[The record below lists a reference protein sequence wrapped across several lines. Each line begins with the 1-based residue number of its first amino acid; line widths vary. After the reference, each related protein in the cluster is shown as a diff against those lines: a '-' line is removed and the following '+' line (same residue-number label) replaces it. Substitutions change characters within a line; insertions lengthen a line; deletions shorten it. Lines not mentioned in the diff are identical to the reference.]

1 MINVN
6 TETVWIEAPS
16 VYDRSLIDLLSESA
30 ARHKHLCPRQ
40 VLGARMGLLAAHEL
54 QIDLPRDDTRASS
67 PSAGKRLLI
76 IVETD
81 GCFADGLSAATGC
94 SIGHRTLRLIDHGK
108 IAATFID
115 IQTGQAVRIAP
126 HRESRS
132 TARKYAPFAQSRWHA
147 QLEAYQIMPPE
158 ELFDVQRVELT
169 LSLEQLLSKPGKK
182 AICDRCGEEIVN
194 EREVIQD
201 GQTLCRACAGES
213 YFRPRGF

>member
-1 MINVN
+1 MFNTH

-16 VYDRSLIDLLSESA
+16 VYDRSLIDLLNESA

-40 VLGARMGLLAAHEL
+40 VLGTRMGLLAAHEL
-54 QIDLPRDDTRASS
+54 QIDLPRED
-67 PSAGKRLLI
+67 KRLLI

-81 GCFADGLSAATGC
+81 GCFVDGLSAATGC

-115 IQTGQAVRIAP
+115 TVTHQAVRIVP
-126 HRESRS
+126 KRSSRA
-132 TARKYAPFAQSRWHA
+132 TAACYAPLARSRWHA
-147 QLEAYQIMPPE
+147 QLEAYQLMPDA

-169 LSLEQLLSKPGKK
+169 LSIEKLLSKPSAK

-201 GQTLCRACAGES
+201 GHTLCRSCAGDG
-213 YFRPRGF
+213 YWKIL

>member
-6 TETVWIEAPS
+6 NETVWIEAPS

-54 QIDLPRDDTRASS
+54 QLDLPRDD
-67 PSAGKRLLI
+67 KRLLI

-81 GCFADGLSAATGC
+81 GCFVDGLSAATGC

-115 IQTGQAVRIAP
+115 TDANQAVRIVPKRSA
-126 HRESRS
+126 REA
-132 TARKYAPFAQSRWHA
+132 ARQVVPNARSRWHA
-147 QLEAYQIMPPE
+147 QLEAYQIMPDA
-158 ELFDVQRVELT
+158 ELFDVQQVELT
-169 LSLEQLLSKPGKK
+169 LSLEKLLSKPSAK
-182 AICDRCGEEIVN
+182 AMCDRCGEEIVN
-194 EREVIQD
+194 EREVIQN
-201 GQTLCRACAGES
+201 GQTLCRACSGDS
-213 YFRPRGF
+213 YWRTLSA

>member
-40 VLGARMGLLAAHEL
+40 VLGARMGLLAAREL

-76 IVETD
+76 IIETD

-115 IQTGQAVRIAP
+115 TETHQAVRIVP
-126 HRESRS
+126 KRSSRV
-132 TARKYAPFAQSRWHA
+132 TAARYAPLARSRWHA
-147 QLEAYQIMPPE
+147 QLEAYQIMAGA
-158 ELFDVQRVELT
+158 ELFDVQHVELT
-169 LSLEQLLSKPGKK
+169 LSLEKLLSKPSAK
-182 AICDRCGEEIVN
+182 AVCDRCGEEIVN

-201 GQTLCRACAGES
+201 GQTLCRSCAGDG
-213 YFRPRGF
+213 YWRIANK